1 MTDPRR
7 YRFDQLPTADLVI
20 DAVYEGGV
28 VGNASDDPLSLLLPG
43 GNQGGFRY
51 RNRPAS
57 DGQQF
62 VVLYSDLSDNDWP
75 DVLDV
80 ELGRFVY
87 YGDNKRPGSDLH
99 VTSRG
104 GNRILRDAF
113 EAVHAI
119 PHGRA
124 SVPPFFVFTK
134 GLGGRQV
141 VFRGL
146 AVPGASGVSSS
157 DDLVAIW
164 RSSSGARFQN
174 YRASFTILDAPRVSR
189 AWIQQILEDN
199 PSGPEA
205 PAAWRA
211 WQKRGVYRPLA
222 APKTHHR
229 TRIEQLPVPNDR
241 QIVQAIIDFFPN
253 PVAFEACA
261 AKIWELQAGRI
272 EYTMTRP
279 SRDGGRDA
287 FGHLRVGPESDPV
300 QLEFALEAK
309 RYDMRNAVGVKELA
323 RLISR
328 IRNRMFGV
336 LVTTS
341 YLHEQA
347 YQEMK
352 ADGHPIVVITA
363 RDIVEILRANGYGDV
378 ASVTGWLTRE
388 FPPVEPFV
396 EMAPPYELMPAGAEG

>member
-1 MTDPRR
+1 MTDARR
-7 YRFDQLPTADLVI
+7 YRFDQLPAADLVI
-20 DAVYEGGV
+20 DAVYEGGTK
-28 VGNASDDPLSLLLPG
+28 GNAGDDPLRWLLPG
-43 GNQGGFRY
+43 GNQGGIRA
-51 RNRPAS
+51 RNRLS
-57 DGQQF
+57 GSGRQF
-62 VVLYSDLSDNDWP
+62 VLLYSDLSDNEWP

-80 ELGRFVY
+80 ELGRLVY
-87 YGDNKRPGSDLH
+87 YGDNKQPGNDLH
-99 VTSRG
+99 ATSRG
-104 GNRILRDAF
+104 GNRILRDVF
-113 EAVHAI
+113 EAIHAT
-119 PHGRA
+119 PAARA
-124 SVPPFFVFTK
+124 DVPPFFVFTK
-134 GLGGRQV
+134 GLTRREV

-146 AVPGASGVSSS
+146 AVPGAPGLSTS

-164 RSSSGARFQN
+164 RSRGGSRFQN
-174 YRASFTILDAPRVSR
+174 YRAVFTILDVHHVTR
-189 AWIQQILEDN
+189 AWLDLVIVDN
-199 PSGPEA
+199 PNGPEA
-205 PAAWRA
+205 PPAWRV

-229 TRIEQLPVPNDR
+229 TRVEQLPVANDR
-241 QIVQAIIDFFPN
+241 QIVQAIIDYFPN

-261 AKIWELQAGRI
+261 AKIWELQASRI

-309 RYDMRNAVGVKELA
+309 RYGMQNAVGVKELA

-352 ADGHPIVVITA
+352 ADGHPIVVIAA

-396 EMAPPYELMPAGAEG
+396 EMAPPYDLMPAGAEV